1 MISQSADAGLGSV
14 MVATSN
20 DGGHDPDFWAKIVTD
35 RLVSISENADPHV
48 RQQAEAFRQQV
59 YEVVLRGINSAIA
72 SDRTTLSV
80 ILRRQG
86 HNQMADLLK
95 EL

>member
-35 RLVSISENADPHV
+35 RLVSISGNADPHV

>member
-1 MISQSADAGLGSV
+1 MISQSADSGLGSV

-59 YEVVLRGINSAIA
+59 YEVVL
-72 SDRTTLSV
+72 LSL
-80 ILRRQG
+80 IHISEPTRPY
-86 HNQMADLLK
+86 
-95 EL
+95 